1 MMSSTTSSTIA
12 SSSTV
17 TTTNKESHLDFILP
31 AGTIFYEFDKDFK
44 LCRPH
49 LMPLKSITLEKLE
62 KMQKDAHKQLQET
75 RARTAAAKP

>member
-1 MMSSTTSSTIA
+1 MSST
-12 SSSTV
+12 SSTV
-17 TTTNKESHLDFILP
+17 NKDLHIDFILP
-31 AGTIFYEFDKDFK
+31 TGTIFYEFEKDFQ

-49 LMPLKSITLEKLE
+49 LMPLRSMTLEKLE